1 MKTILTI
8 LFVAISITLVAQDIA
23 EKEIQSEVVGVT
35 VFFESA
41 QVTRNKSVTV
51 EQGKTVLKY
60 TGLSPFI
67 DAKSIQAKVNG
78 AVNVLS
84 VNHQQNFMKDLEKP
98 AELVKLEEQLKKVQ
112 QKIKLEST
120 YISIISEE
128 ISFLQSNKVIGGNN
142 QSVSISSL
150 REASEFYGEKLTS
163 LKLKE
168 IERRNTLELFQLE
181 RAKLINQ
188 ISTITSKK
196 EYASGEVLI
205 TVNAKSG
212 TSIDIE
218 LTYVVSNAGWYPSY
232 DIKAISVEK
241 PLEIVY
247 KANVHQDTKVDW
259 KNVKLSFSSNNPEIS
274 SVAPELQTYYLNYGS
289 IPPGYEAM
297 INQVEGIVTGSDG
310 EALPG
315 ASVMV
320 KGSTIGTSA
329 DMNGRYSLTIP
340 PNAGTLKYSYVGC
353 ITQELPIRTG
363 FMNVNLQY
371 DLQGLGEVVVAAY
384 GINRDKKDLGYAM
397 TDAEAPPSSRSL
409 KSKSITLRGN
419 SSIPMP
425 VAQVRNQTSV
435 EFEISMP
442 YSVKSDSKNY
452 VVDMAAYEVPAYY
465 EYKCIPKISK
475 DAFLIAN
482 IEDWEEM
489 NLLEGEANLFLE
501 ETYVGKSILDV
512 RFASDTLSL
521 SLGRDKNVSVSREK
535 IKDIKT
541 KRFIGTKQEDTRAWQ
556 IDVRNNKSQKI
567 NIVILDQVPVPMN
580 TEIELDIA
588 SRSGAIYNDKNG
600 EMKWSFS
607 LEPRAKK
614 EIKLKY
620 SIKYPKNKH
629 LIIE

>member
-1 MKTILTI
+1 MKTILSFLI
-8 LFVAISITLVAQDIA
+8 LSLSISLYSQDIT
-23 EKEIQSEVVGVT
+23 EKEIKSEVASVT

-41 QVTRNKSVTV
+41 QVTRNKNVSV

-60 TGLSPFI
+60 TSLSPFI

-84 VNHQQNFMKDLEKP
+84 VNHQQNFIKDLEKP
-98 AELVKLEEQLKKVQ
+98 AELVKLEEQLKTVQ
-112 QKIKLEST
+112 EKIKLEST

-150 REASEFYGEKLTS
+150 REASDFYGTKFTS

-168 IERRNTLELFQLE
+168 IERRNTLESFQKE
-181 RAKLINQ
+181 RAKLVNQ

-196 EYASGEVLI
+196 EYASGEILI
-205 TVNAKSG
+205 TVNAKSR
-212 TSIDIE
+212 TSIDID

-232 DIKAISVEK
+232 DIKAVSVEK

-259 KNVKLSFSSNNPEIS
+259 NNVKLSFSSNNPEIS
-274 SVAPELQTYYLNYGS
+274 SVAPELQIYYLNYGS

-297 INQVEGIVTGSDG
+297 ISQVEGIVSGSDG

-315 ASVMV
+315 ASIMV

-329 DMNGRYSLTIP
+329 DMNGRYSLTVP
-340 PNAGTLKYSYVGC
+340 PNAGTLKYSFVGC
-353 ITQELPIRTG
+353 VTQELPIRAG
-363 FMNVNLQY
+363 NMNVSLQY
-371 DLQGLGEVVVAAY
+371 DLQGLDEVVVTAY
-384 GINRDKKDLGYAM
+384 GTNRNMSEMEL
-397 TDAEAPPSSRSL
+397 DAAPSGRSL
-409 KSKSITLRGN
+409 KSKSIRLRES

-501 ETYVGKSILDV
+501 DTYVGKSILDV

-556 IDVRNNKSQKI
+556 IDVRNNKAQKI
-567 NIVILDQVPVPMN
+567 NMIILDQVPVPMN

-588 SRSGAIYNDKNG
+588 NRSGAEYNDKNG
-600 EMKWSFS
+600 ELKWSFS
-607 LEPRAKK
+607 LDPQDKK
-614 EIKLKY
+614 VIRLKY